1 MNLPVRHIG
10 PDSGLSRSCQYS
22 VIVCQHYQAAAT
34 WPGRGPLSTYLSR
47 VSLRITLAGVTVD
60 LLADRALFLP
70 DTSALIVADVH
81 WGKAAAFRA
90 GGIPIPHGTTRS
102 GLDRLD
108 ALLTRTGATQLYVL
122 GDLLHARAG
131 MAPATVRALDAWRAT
146 RRTLHI
152 TLVRGNHD
160 YHAGDPPASLA
171 ITCVDAPLHVGP
183 FALCHHPCEH
193 DTGYVLA
200 GHVHPVTQLRGRAR
214 QRITLPCFA
223 FGERSGLLPAFG
235 EFTGGAVI
243 DNREYARTFVIADDS
258 VIPIDPA
265 VAHRS

>member
-1 MNLPVRHIG
+1 M
-10 PDSGLSRSCQYS
+10 
-22 VIVCQHYQAAAT
+22 
-34 WPGRGPLSTYLSR
+34 R
-47 VSLRITLAGVTVD
+47 VPHCITLAGVAVH

-70 DTSALIVADVH
+70 DTNALIVADVH

-90 GGIPIPHGTTRS
+90 GGIPVPHGTTRS

-108 ALLTRTGATQLYVL
+108 MVLTRTGATQLYVL

-131 MAPATVRALDAWRAT
+131 MAPGTVQTLEAWRKT
-146 RRTLHI
+146 RSELPI

-160 YHAGDPPASLA
+160 YHAGDPPASLR
-171 ITCVDAPLHVGP
+171 IQCVDAPLHVGP
-183 FALCHHPCEH
+183 FALCHHPCER

-200 GHVHPVTQLRGRAR
+200 GHIHPVAQLRGRAR

-223 FGERSGLLPAFG
+223 FGDRSGLLPAFG

-243 DNREYARTFVIADDS
+243 DQREYARTFVVADDDVVPLARS
-258 VIPIDPA
+258 VTHAPYVTPG
-265 VAHRS
+265 